1 MAKTIF
7 KSTEKSNF
15 ILNLKPQ
22 SFGKFSAG
30 FFLVFLI
37 IMTIAELA
45 NEFAEKLEMAVSSF
59 LVTILTIGGVTG
71 LIVLFITLLRK
82 FVTKKDILPLLLCRC
97 RRLSGPIPS

>member
-37 IMTIAELA
+37 IMNLFGDEEAIA
-45 NEFAEKLEMAVSSF
+45 
-59 LVTILTIGGVTG
+59 
-71 LIVLFITLLRK
+71 
-82 FVTKKDILPLLLCRC
+82 
-97 RRLSGPIPS
+97 